1 MKDASE
7 VVQFLKAKS
16 NQHDFAYAT
25 IKKRANK
32 WFWEVKVGS
41 LNNVWIKVHNYCV
54 NPRIMCH
61 TMVLEK
67 IKAPSNFK
75 EMTYD
80 YNVEIQ
86 FA

>member
-1 MKDASE
+1 
-7 VVQFLKAKS
+7 
-16 NQHDFAYAT
+16 
-25 IKKRANK
+25 
-32 WFWEVKVGS
+32 VKVGS